1 MTRIDDYA
9 KADCTLFRL
18 PPLDFSAVSEA
29 LEIALT
35 EAWKQGYTASDA
47 LQQAL
52 QNSEVVDKLV
62 GQVQESLGFQQA
74 AAQEQLTTGLEEKKA
89 AYEQELSLKL
99 GEIEAEQG
107 AQLTQY
113 QAEVQTASEQLNTER
128 THYSAAQT
136 RLEEM
141 RARIKVRME
150 ELGGEKKLEKLR
162 TITKTLQEPA
172 SYESLGSKNSAGSD
186 TSKNTVG
193 VASENYAAQ
202 PQALTGET
210 GKTEGAKEN
219 SSGSSLSGA
228 EKTAEV
234 ASPAEPSASLEKK
247 VEEAGKDKE
256 KDSTTE
262 KKSYGFFKKVWD
274 VLNYKLW

>member
-1 MTRIDDYA
+1 MNKIDDYA

-18 PPLDFSAVSEA
+18 PPLDFSAVGEI

-35 EAWKQGYTASDA
+35 EAWKQGYTANDA

-52 QNSEVVDKLV
+52 QNSGAIDTLV
-62 GQVQESLGFQQA
+62 GQVQENLGFQQA
-74 AAQEQLTTGLEEKKA
+74 TAQEQLTAGLEEKKA
-89 AYEQELSLKL
+89 AYEMERSLKL

-113 QAEVQTASEQLNTER
+113 QAEIQTASEQLNAEH

-141 RARIKVRME
+141 RARIKAKMD
-150 ELGGEKKLEKLR
+150 ELGGEKKLEKLL
-162 TITKTLQEPA
+162 TITQTLQEPTP
-172 SYESLGSKNSAGSD
+172 YESSQNSAEPG
-186 TSKNTVG
+186 TNTTG
-193 VASENYAAQ
+193 VTSENYVAQ
-202 PQALTGET
+202 QPALTEET
-210 GKTEGAKEN
+210 GKKEGGSASETEKA
-219 SSGSSLSGA
+219 A
-228 EKTAEV
+228 EK
-234 ASPAEPSASLEKK
+234 ASPPSASLEKK
-247 VEEAGKDKE
+247 VEEAGKAQE
-256 KDSTTE
+256 TSSSTE